1 MALAPWYSKDESA
14 DIYQQSV
21 YVVKWIPKDQ
31 DVIVD
36 HSTRYHNPSQA
47 MQFAVNVLEL
57 KPKRIWIEDSE
68 GAIHADYDNVLRSAQ
83 QSGKGQAASTGKH
96 GEQAVG
102 LTDFIQEPIATET
115 VTRPVFDDGNEAA
128 SRDRAESNTR
138 DEQVNEADMD
148 PKVKTVIEEIH
159 SLFAEHCCTG
169 SSEVF
174 AQPQSSG
181 GISPSGIGQ
190 KSPKS
195 ETSDPARIREI
206 EVLLGIAA

>member
-1 MALAPWYSKDESA
+1 MTMFCE
-14 DIYQQSV
+14 
-21 YVVKWIPKDQ
+21 
-31 DVIVD
+31 
-36 HSTRYHNPSQA
+36 
-47 MQFAVNVLEL
+47 VLSNR
-57 KPKRIWIEDSE
+57 K
-68 GAIHADYDNVLRSAQ
+68 A
-83 QSGKGQAASTGKH
+83 QAASTGKH

-190 KSPKS
+190 KSLK
-195 ETSDPARIREI
+195 
-206 EVLLGIAA
+206 